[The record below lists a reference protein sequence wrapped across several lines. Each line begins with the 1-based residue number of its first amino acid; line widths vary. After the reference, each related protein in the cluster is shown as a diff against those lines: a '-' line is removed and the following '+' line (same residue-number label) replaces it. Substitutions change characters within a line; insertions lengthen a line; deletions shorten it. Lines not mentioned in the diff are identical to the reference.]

1 MNIKLFLEISKEFF
15 DLMHSPFI
23 DYEYKENINEIVD
36 EETGFIA
43 YNRIYKNE
51 NKYT

>member
-23 DYEYKENINEIVD
+23 DYEYKEIRDEILD

-43 YNRIYKNE
+43 YNQIYK
-51 NKYT
+51 K